1 MAKELP
7 KRSEVKEEYTW
18 DLSAMF
24 VSKEAWEEQLAV
36 CQSLT
41 GELEAFEGKVTA
53 SAKNLLT
60 VLEKSADAEQKLELA
75 FSYAERLFD
84 QDQKNTA
91 HQAMSQRMHT
101 LYTDYSSRT
110 AFIVPEILAADT
122 ELLEQY
128 LNEEPELALY
138 RGQIQEIQRRKAH
151 SLSSEMEKL
160 VAMTGEMAQVPVQV
174 FSIISNADMAYPQIT
189 DENGETVRLSHG
201 NFVPLEESAD
211 RRVRKD
217 AFENFYSVYRQFANT
232 LAGLYNGQVKQQ
244 IFYAKARNYPST
256 LEAAVDANNV
266 PSKVYYNL
274 VETVNKNMDKMHRYV
289 RLRKKCLGVDELHMY
304 DIYTPMIADVAKKI
318 PFEEAKE
325 TVLKAL
331 APLGEDYVSKVKEG
345 FEGRWLDVYENEG
358 KRSGAYSAGAYGAH
372 PYVLLNHNDTLDNM
386 FTLAHEMGHAMHSYY
401 SNENQPYIYAGY
413 KIFVAEVASTC
424 NEILLMEYLLANTED
439 QKERAYLLNHYEN
452 QPYIYAGYKI
462 FVAEVAS
469 TCNEILLME
478 YLLANTEDQKE
489 RAYLLNHYLDSFKGT
504 VYRQTM
510 FAEYEMRSNA
520 MVENGENLTAENL
533 CALYLELNKKYYGPD
548 MVSDEDQ
555 TMFAEYEMRSNAMVE
570 NGENLTAENLCALYL
585 ELNKKYYGPDMVSDE
600 EISYEWARIP
610 HFYNDFYVY
619 QYATSFSAAVAIAH
633 EILEKGAPAVERYK
647 EFLSGGCSK
656 SPVEL
661 LKMVGINMEE
671 ATPIQNALD
680 VFGEVLD
687 EIETL
692 I

>member
-1 MAKELP
+1 MPLVVSLGQNKEDMMAKELP

-24 VSKEAWEEQLAV
+24 ASKEAWEEQLSA
-36 CQSLT
+36 CRTLT

-53 SAKNLLT
+53 SAENLLA

-91 HQAMSQRMHT
+91 HQAMSQRMYT

-122 ELLEQY
+122 DLLEQY
-128 LNEEPELALY
+128 IKKKPALALY

-160 VAMTGEMAQVPVQV
+160 VAMTGEMAQVPDQV
-174 FSIISNADMAYPQIT
+174 FSIISNADMVYPQIT

-217 AFENFYSVYRQFANT
+217 AFENFYSVYKQFANT

-331 APLGEDYVSKVKEG
+331 APLGEDYVAKVKEG
-345 FEGRWLDVYENEG
+345 FESRWLDVYENEG

-372 PYVLLNHNDTLDNM
+372 PFVLLNHNDTLDNM

-401 SNENQPYIYAGY
+401 SNENQPYIYA
-413 KIFVAEVASTC
+413 S
-424 NEILLMEYLLANTED
+424 
-439 QKERAYLLNHYEN
+439 
-452 QPYIYAGYKI
+452 YKI

-520 MVENGENLTAENL
+520 MVENGENLTADNL

-548 MVSDEDQ
+548 MI
-555 TMFAEYEMRSNAMVE
+555 
-570 NGENLTAENLCALYL
+570 
-585 ELNKKYYGPDMVSDE
+585 SDE

-610 HFYNDFYVY
+610 HFYYNFYVY

>member
-1 MAKELP
+1 MMAKELP

-24 VSKEAWEEQLAV
+24 VSKEAWEEQLAA

-53 SAKNLLT
+53 SAENLLA

-91 HQAMSQRMHT
+91 HQAMSQRMYT

-122 ELLEQY
+122 DLLEQY
-128 LNEEPELALY
+128 IKEKPALTLY

-160 VAMTGEMAQVPVQV
+160 VAMTGEMAQVPDQV
-174 FSIISNADMAYPQIT
+174 FSIISNADMVYPQIT

-201 NFVPLEESAD
+201 NFVPLEECAD

-217 AFENFYSVYRQFANT
+217 AFENFYSVYKQFANT

-331 APLGEDYVSKVKEG
+331 APLGEDYVAKVKEG
-345 FEGRWLDVYENEG
+345 FESRWLDVYENEG

-372 PYVLLNHNDTLDNM
+372 PFVLLNHNDTLDNM

-401 SNENQPYIYAGY
+401 SNE
-413 KIFVAEVASTC
+413 K
-424 NEILLMEYLLANTED
+424 
-439 QKERAYLLNHYEN
+439 

-548 MVSDEDQ
+548 MVSDE
-555 TMFAEYEMRSNAMVE
+555 
-570 NGENLTAENLCALYL
+570 
-585 ELNKKYYGPDMVSDE
+585 

-610 HFYNDFYVY
+610 HFYYNFYVY

>member
-24 VSKEAWEEQLAV
+24 VSKEAWEEQLAA
-36 CQSLT
+36 CRSLT

-91 HQAMSQRMHT
+91 HQAMSQRMYT

-122 ELLEQY
+122 DLLEQY
-128 LNEEPELALY
+128 VNEEPELALY
-138 RGQIQEIQRRKAH
+138 RGQIREIQRRKAH

-160 VAMTGEMAQVPVQV
+160 VAMTGEMAQVPDQV
-174 FSIISNADMAYPQIT
+174 FSIISNADMVYPQIT

-217 AFENFYSVYRQFANT
+217 AFESFYSVYKQFANT

-304 DIYTPMIADVAKKI
+304 DVYTPMIADVAKKI

-331 APLGEDYVSKVKEG
+331 APLGEDYVAKVKEG
-345 FEGRWLDVYENEG
+345 FESRWLDVYENEG

-401 SNENQPYIYAGY
+401 SNE
-413 KIFVAEVASTC
+413 S
-424 NEILLMEYLLANTED
+424 
-439 QKERAYLLNHYEN
+439 

-548 MVSDEDQ
+548 MVSDE
-555 TMFAEYEMRSNAMVE
+555 
-570 NGENLTAENLCALYL
+570 
-585 ELNKKYYGPDMVSDE
+585 

-610 HFYNDFYVY
+610 HFYYNFYVY

-692 I
+692 V

>member
-1 MAKELP
+1 MMAKELP

-304 DIYTPMIADVAKKI
+304 DIYTPIIADVAKKI

-345 FEGRWLDVYENEG
+345 FESRWLDVYENEG
-358 KRSGAYSAGAYGAH
+358 KRSGAYSAGAYGTH

-439 QKERAYLLNHYEN
+439 QKERAYLLNHY
-452 QPYIYAGYKI
+452 
-462 FVAEVAS
+462 
-469 TCNEILLME
+469 
-478 YLLANTEDQKE
+478 
-489 RAYLLNHYLDSFKGT
+489 LDSFKGT
-504 VYRQTM
+504 VYR
-510 FAEYEMRSNA
+510 
-520 MVENGENLTAENL
+520 
-533 CALYLELNKKYYGPD
+533 
-548 MVSDEDQ
+548 Q

>member
-1 MAKELP
+1 MPLVVSLGQNKEDMMAKELP

-24 VSKEAWEEQLAV
+24 ASKEAWEEQLSA
-36 CQSLT
+36 CRTLT

-53 SAKNLLT
+53 SAENLLA

-91 HQAMSQRMHT
+91 HQAMSQRMYT

-122 ELLEQY
+122 DLLEQY
-128 LNEEPELALY
+128 IKEKPALALY

-160 VAMTGEMAQVPVQV
+160 VAMTGEMAQVPDQV
-174 FSIISNADMAYPQIT
+174 FSIISNADMVYPQIT

-217 AFENFYSVYRQFANT
+217 AFENFYSVYKQFANT

-331 APLGEDYVSKVKEG
+331 APLGEDYVAKVKEG
-345 FEGRWLDVYENEG
+345 FESRWLDVYENEG

-372 PYVLLNHNDTLDNM
+372 PFVLLNHNDTLDNM

-401 SNENQPYIYAGY
+401 SN
-413 KIFVAEVASTC
+413 
-424 NEILLMEYLLANTED
+424 
-439 QKERAYLLNHYEN
+439 EN

-520 MVENGENLTAENL
+520 MVENGENLTA
-533 CALYLELNKKYYGPD
+533 D
-548 MVSDEDQ
+548 
-555 TMFAEYEMRSNAMVE
+555 
-570 NGENLTAENLCALYL
+570 NLCALYL

-610 HFYNDFYVY
+610 HFYYNFYVY